1 MEEEEEEE
9 QVPASEQDSDGE
21 EADTPTNL
29 LISERREREDFIIC
43 AKDQE
48 DLEIATA
55 LRRWAEDLLA
65 WEAGP
70 SVRTDKKMFLKI
82 HP

>member
-29 LISERREREDFIIC
+29 LISERRERGLLNLRQRPGRPWNRHSFEAPSGGPAGVRGGAIC
-43 AKDQE
+43 QD
-48 DLEIATA
+48 
-55 LRRWAEDLLA
+55 W
-65 WEAGP
+65 
-70 SVRTDKKMFLKI
+70 
-82 HP
+82 